1 MPDRT
6 RLTPTARS
14 LTGRKHLLV
23 SVLACAFIVPH
34 LGERWH
40 IAQPATANK
49 QFL

>member
-23 SVLACAFIVPH
+23 SVRACAFIVPH
-34 LGERWH
+34 VGGRWQRH
-40 IAQPATANK
+40 IAATIK
-49 QFL
+49 RQFL